1 MKTKEITRNLWAKTV
16 AGHLASSVR
25 FLVGAAVIGVVFLLS
40 PDLASAKPPAIGA
53 QYDDDGNPTYAYELG
68 KSERGDNILYY
79 EGEGENRKPVYG
91 WMDFATY
98 NGWRRYHSDCHV
110 CHGPDGLGS
119 TYAPGLVESLDYLSW
134 DDFFAV
140 VINGRDS
147 TQGAAEGNVMP
158 AFGEDPNVAEHVE
171 DLYRYLLMRNEGK
184 VRRGTRIPKLSK
196 FVEEE

>member
-1 MKTKEITRNLWAKTV
+1 MKIKDMTTDMPEDGAIRYPAPSVGFLAGV
-16 AGHLASSVR
+16 AFSGIL
-25 FLVGAAVIGVVFLLS
+25 FLLS
-40 PDLASAKPPAIGA
+40 SGAAFARPAAIEP

-68 KSERGDNILYY
+68 KDERADNILYY
-79 EGEGENRKPVYG
+79 EGEGENRTPVYG

-110 CHGPDGLGS
+110 CHGPDGMGS

-147 TQGAAEGNVMP
+147 TQGAMEGNVMP

-171 DLYRYLLMRNEGK
+171 DLYRYLAMRHEGK

-196 FVEEE
+196 FKEE